1 MIEKDYT
8 LKITTAEAEANLKQ
22 LNSTLDEQREILIM
36 LEKDLLKVQ
45 QTQRK
50 TSKTNLEA
58 QRRLTKQA
66 DHLKDAIKDQRLGLR
81 TLNTERRAASSA
93 ITELNKGSKEHT
105 NIVRGID
112 KLTGG
117 YATKV
122 IKLKKGLFSSI
133 KVIKGFIGGL
143 SGIKKALIA
152 TGIGAFAVGLGLVVA
167 YWEDLVALFDD
178 GSKALQNQAKEI
190 NENIELNNLQLTSL
204 QNQEK
209 ILELQGKSTK
219 KIKEEKKK
227 ILIIQQ
233 EQNRLLLEN
242 LKTQLLRE
250 KEQQK
255 ELTFFEKAKIAVAGV
270 LGGVGGTA
278 YATAKAYQQ
287 TTEEAEKLKEI
298 NDLITEAKTN
308 DEKITIKLLEI
319 EKKAA
324 DEKKKSADEIAKAT
338 EKAEKEKADA
348 IERIRQG
355 LIDTEAE
362 RRAEELR
369 LIQEDYDQQIELAA
383 KFYGANSIKILE
395 LREAQRLALKAQQDA
410 FDLEDKERQDK
421 IDAEA
426 EKKRLKGIADAKKV
440 AEELAALE
448 EKKRQD
454 RLDTFDNLVAI
465 GGAETIFGQAM
476 LIAKQLLLAKELIM
490 DVKSTLFAAKTSVTK
505 TVIKSTEA
513 GVDVASGAAKAAA
526 AAPFPGN
533 IPLIVGYAAQ
543 AVGIVSAIKSA
554 VKASKQATKGIGGGG
569 GGDISAPSI
578 DGGSVPPAF
587 NIVGASG
594 ESQLADAIGGQSQRP
609 SRSYVVASDVSTAQE
624 LDRNII
630 EGASIG

>member
-45 QTQRK
+45 ETQGK

-66 DHLKDAIKDQRLGLR
+66 DHLKGAIKDQRLGLR
-81 TLNTERRAASSA
+81 TLNEERRQATSA
-93 ITELNKGSKEHT
+93 ITELNKGSKEQT
-105 NIVRGID
+105 DIVRGID

-190 NENIELNNLQLTSL
+190 NKNIELNNLQLTSL

-227 ILIIQQ
+227 ILVIQQ

-324 DEKKKSADEIAKAT
+324 DEKKKYADEIAKAT

-369 LIQEDYDQQIELAA
+369 LIQQDYDEQIVLAEQ
-383 KFYGANSIKILE
+383 FYGKESEKVLE
-395 LREAQRLALKAQQDA
+395 LKEAQKLALDAQQAEFDAIDKDKEDKKEKERLAKIKENADKEAKIAEALNQQKRDLVDANLNTVASGFALLGQLAGKNKALQAAAIIGESAVGIAKSVIDTTASNVAITAQGAALAIPSGGTSVATAAALVSANNIMSGIGIAANIASTAKALSALKA
-410 FDLEDKERQDK
+410 
-421 IDAEA
+421 
-426 EKKRLKGIADAKKV
+426 G
-440 AEELAALE
+440 
-448 EKKRQD
+448 
-454 RLDTFDNLVAI
+454 
-465 GGAETIFGQAM
+465 GGAPSPT
-476 LIAKQLLLAKELIM
+476 
-490 DVKSTLFAAKTSVTK
+490 STNV
-505 TVIKSTEA
+505 
-513 GVDVASGAAKAAA
+513 
-526 AAPFPGN
+526 
-533 IPLIVGYAAQ
+533 
-543 AVGIVSAIKSA
+543 
-554 VKASKQATKGIGGGG
+554 GGGG
-569 GGDISAPSI
+569 SSVSI
-578 DGGSVPPAF
+578 PPAF

-594 ESQLADAIGGQSQRP
+594 ETQLADAIGGQSQRP

>member
-22 LNSTLDEQREILIM
+22 LNSTLEEQREILIL

-45 QTQRK
+45 ETQRK

-66 DHLKDAIKDQRLGLR
+66 DHLKGAIKDQRLGLR
-81 TLNTERRAASSA
+81 TLNEERRQATSA
-93 ITELNKGSKEHT
+93 ITELNKGSKEQT

-190 NENIELNNLQLTSL
+190 NKNIELNNLQLTSL

-324 DEKKKSADEIAKAT
+324 DEKKKYADEIAKAT

-369 LIQEDYDQQIELAA
+369 LIQQDYDEQIVLAEQ
-383 KFYGANSIKILE
+383 FYGKESEKVLE
-395 LREAQRLALKAQQDA
+395 LREAQKLALEAQQDEFDAIDKDKEDKKEKERLAKIKENADKEAKIAEALNQQKRDLVDANLNTVASGFALLGQLAGKNKALQAAAIIGESAVGIAKSVIDTTASNVAITAQGAALAIPSGGTSVATAAALVSANNIMSGIGIAANIASTAKALSALKA
-410 FDLEDKERQDK
+410 
-421 IDAEA
+421 
-426 EKKRLKGIADAKKV
+426 G
-440 AEELAALE
+440 
-448 EKKRQD
+448 
-454 RLDTFDNLVAI
+454 
-465 GGAETIFGQAM
+465 GGAPSPT
-476 LIAKQLLLAKELIM
+476 
-490 DVKSTLFAAKTSVTK
+490 STNV
-505 TVIKSTEA
+505 
-513 GVDVASGAAKAAA
+513 
-526 AAPFPGN
+526 
-533 IPLIVGYAAQ
+533 
-543 AVGIVSAIKSA
+543 
-554 VKASKQATKGIGGGG
+554 GGGG
-569 GGDISAPSI
+569 SSVSI
-578 DGGSVPPAF
+578 PPAF

-594 ESQLADAIGGQSQRP
+594 ETQLADAIGGQSQRP